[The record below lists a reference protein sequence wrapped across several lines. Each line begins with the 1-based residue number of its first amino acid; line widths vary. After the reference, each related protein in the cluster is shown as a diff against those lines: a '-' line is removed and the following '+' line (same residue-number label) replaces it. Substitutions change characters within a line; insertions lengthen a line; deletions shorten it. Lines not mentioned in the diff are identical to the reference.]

1 MLHKENSKK
10 QRKTSWAYSSAFGM
24 IFLHYFWF
32 FKQCEHCFCELL
44 MGCIFAQSSEKMCL
58 QTPSNFISSSLDT
71 VLETTQCM
79 QSRCIILTVCS
90 ESLCQNFTNLL
101 ILFAPKKPIFIS
113 VLDIFISLNITS
125 LYLFSNYVITFVI
138 ITWYSL
144 YPHNPVVINF
154 DVDLCTWVENAA

>member
-1 MLHKENSKK
+1 MLQEENGKT
-10 QRKTSWAYSSAFGM
+10 QRKTSRAYSSAFGM

-71 VLETTQCM
+71 DLETTQY
-79 QSRCIILTVCS
+79 RCIITQYHTTQSRYIIMTVCS

-101 ILFAPKKPIFIS
+101 ICFAPKKHIFIS

-125 LYLFSNYVITFVI
+125 LYLFLNYVITFVI
-138 ITWYSL
+138 ITWY
-144 YPHNPVVINF
+144 
-154 DVDLCTWVENAA
+154 